1 MTKRIP
7 DLKPPTPGVIVTRLE
22 GGFLRTG
29 NAGHHDTV
37 QEWLYCNEPI
47 RVRGHAEDL
56 TPREIAAYFM
66 NLYGKDVVDD

>member
-1 MTKRIP
+1 M
-7 DLKPPTPGVIVTRLE
+7 
-22 GGFLRTG
+22 
-29 NAGHHDTV
+29 HDTV

-47 RVRGHAEDL
+47 HVRGHAEDL